1 MSNRAIIQ
9 RERKVFWRDLSQLG
23 IGLVGLF
30 FLNVLAQNYFFRLD
44 LTEEKRYS
52 LSGATKDL
60 LSDLEQ
66 NVEVTVYLEGNL
78 PPEFQRL
85 QRSIEE
91 TLDNFQSYAGSKLRY
106 RFVDPLTAVSTE
118 QRNAFFFQLDS
129 MGIEINRVFDEEN
142 GNRIQRL
149 IVPGAVIRSG
159 GRETAAMLLKGDK
172 GNSAQQQLNQS
183 IEGVEYELA
192 SAIQRITTQRRGQ
205 VAIMRGHGELP
216 SVEMGSL
223 IDELSRTY
231 DVYELF
237 LPQSEEIAPVDAV
250 IIAKPQQAFSRADQ
264 YKLDQYVMRGG
275 NVLFFLD
282 ALRIDMDSLGSD
294 GAFAFPA
301 DTGLEDLLFRYGLR
315 VNPTLI
321 QSIESGQ
328 HPIVVGNVGNQPE
341 VRLLPWPFFPV
352 ANSYAAHP
360 IVRNLDAVHLRFV
373 NSIDTI
379 AAPGVIKTPLVY
391 TSQYSRILS
400 TPIVVDLNEL
410 RQAPEPERY
419 QAGPQATAYLLEG
432 KFTSVFRNRILPNE
446 LNTQD
451 FRDESVP
458 TKLLVVSDGDLVRNE
473 LDPQNNRPL
482 PLGFDPFTERT
493 FANQDFVLNALAYM
507 IDDQGLIQ
515 SRTNEV
521 RLRPLDSVKVKDEAI
536 QWQIINLVL
545 PLVLIG
551 LFGVVK
557 FYLRRRRYA
566 RLG

>member
-1 MSNRAIIQ
+1 MTKQIIQ
-9 RERKVFWRDLSQLG
+9 RERKVFWRDISRLG
-23 IGLVGLF
+23 IGVVALF
-30 FLNVLAQNYFFRLD
+30 FLNVLTQSYFFRLD

-52 LSGATKDL
+52 LSDPTKNL
-60 LSDLEQ
+60 LQSLEQ
-66 NVEVTVYLEGNL
+66 SVEVTVYLEGKL
-78 PPEFQRL
+78 PPDFQRL

-106 RFVDPLTAVSTE
+106 RFVDPLTAVSAE
-118 QRNAFFFQLDS
+118 QRNDFFFRLDS
-129 MGIEINRVFDEEN
+129 MGIEITRVFDEEE

-172 GNSAQQQLNQS
+172 GASAQQQLNQS

-192 SAIQRITTQRRGQ
+192 SAIQRVTTARRKQ

-223 IDELSRTY
+223 IDALSQTY

-250 IIAKPQQAFSRADQ
+250 IVAKPQQAFSREDQ
-264 YKLDQYVMRGG
+264 YKLDQYIMRGG

-282 ALRIDMDSLGSD
+282 ALQIDMDSLGSN
-294 GAFAFPA
+294 GAFAFPI
-301 DTGLEDLLFRYGLR
+301 DTGLDDLLFRYGLR

-321 QSIESGQ
+321 QSVESGQ
-328 HPIVVGNVGNQPE
+328 YPIVVGNLGDQPQ
-341 VRLLPWPFFPV
+341 VRLLPWPFFPI
-352 ANSYAAHP
+352 ANNYASHP
-360 IVRNLDAVHLRFV
+360 IVRNLDAVYFRFV

-379 AAPGVIKTPLVY
+379 AAPGVTKTPLVF
-391 TSQYSRILS
+391 TSQYSRVLS

-419 QAGPQATAYLLEG
+419 QADSQATAYLLEG
-432 KFTSVFRNRILPNE
+432 KFTSVFRNRILPSE

-458 TKLLVVSDGDLVRNE
+458 TKILVVSDGDMVRNE

-507 IDDQGLIQ
+507 IDDSGLIQ
-515 SRTNEV
+515 SRANEV
-521 RLRPLDSVKVKDEAI
+521 RLRPLDSVKVKDEAVR
-536 QWQIINLVL
+536 WQIINLVL

-551 LFGVVK
+551 LFGLVK
-557 FYLRRRRYA
+557 FYLRRKRYA
-566 RLG
+566 RF